1 MNGTLSGLSFF
12 TLCLLLQ
19 KFSEHGR
26 RID

>member
-19 KFSEHGR
+19 MFSEHGR